1 MMELL
6 DGHGRKINYLRV
18 SVTDRCNLRCI
29 YCMNKDGLEQME
41 REEILSFEE
50 LEKVI
55 RTAVELGVSKV
66 RLTGGEPLVRKGFIP
81 FAENIAKI
89 EGIEDLSLTTNG
101 SLLEEYAGDL
111 KSSGIKRVNISLDTL
126 KPERYKEITTT
137 GTIDDVFRGI
147 KAARESGLRPV
158 KINVVVIRGMNDD
171 EIPQFAKFAMDND
184 LSVRFIEYMP
194 VGATDLWD
202 KDKCVS
208 VGEMLEVLK
217 GVGKIEK
224 LGNEDNGPAEY
235 YRFEGAKG
243 KVGLI
248 SPISNHF
255 CSCCNKLRLTAD
267 GRLRKCLFSDDEVD
281 IRKILRFGD
290 CDIENK
296 IKDALLEAVSSK
308 PEKLNLDKLGEM
320 VFKRTMSQIGG

>member
-1 MMELL
+1 M
-6 DGHGRKINYLRV
+6 
-18 SVTDRCNLRCI
+18 
-29 YCMNKDGLEQME
+29 
-41 REEILSFEE
+41 
-50 LEKVI
+50 
-55 RTAVELGVSKV
+55 
-66 RLTGGEPLVRKGFIP
+66 
-81 FAENIAKI
+81 
-89 EGIEDLSLTTNG
+89 
-101 SLLEEYAGDL
+101 
-111 KSSGIKRVNISLDTL
+111 
-126 KPERYKEITTT
+126 
-137 GTIDDVFRGI
+137 
-147 KAARESGLRPV
+147 
-158 KINVVVIRGMNDD
+158 VVIKGMNDD

-208 VGEMLEVLK
+208 VDEMLEVLK
-217 GVGKIEK
+217 NVGKIEK

-235 YRFEGAKG
+235 YRFEGRKG

-281 IRKILRFGD
+281 LRKILRSND
-290 CDIENK
+290 CGIEKK
-296 IKDALLEAVSSK
+296 IGDALLEAVSSK
-308 PEKLNLDKLGEM
+308 PEKLNLDKLGEV

>member
-1 MMELL
+1 MELL
-6 DGHGRKINYLRV
+6 DGYGRKINYLRV

-29 YCMNKDGLEQME
+29 YCMKKGGLEQME
-41 REEILSFEE
+41 RKEILSFEE
-50 LEKVI
+50 LETAI
-55 RTAVELGVSKV
+55 RTAVALGVSKV

-81 FAENIAKI
+81 FAENISRI
-89 EGIEDLSLTTNG
+89 EGINDLSLTTNG

-126 KPERYKEITTT
+126 KPERYREITTT
-137 GTIDDVFRGI
+137 GEIEDVFRGI
-147 KAARESGLRPV
+147 KAAIKSGLRPV

-202 KDKCVS
+202 KEKCVS
-208 VGEMLEVLK
+208 IGEMLEVLK
-217 GVGKIEK
+217 SVGKIEK

-235 YRFEGAKG
+235 YRFEGIKG

-267 GRLRKCLFSDDEVD
+267 GRLRKCLFSDDEID
-281 IRKILRFGD
+281 IRKILRSGD
-290 CDIENK
+290 CEIKNK
-296 IKDALLEAVSSK
+296 IKDALIEAVSSK
-308 PEKLNLDKLGEM
+308 PEKLNLDKLGEV